1 MSDDYKDWTVTLPF
15 AVQPGD
21 FEGAMTEAIFE
32 AARRHAPAEA
42 AGMVASA
49 DTVEGKVWITF
60 TLENTSRGLAD
71 DIAAQM
77 RQRVRE
83 TVLSEEDA
91 CVTAT

>member
-1 MSDDYKDWTVTLPF
+1 MSDYKDWTVTLAF
-15 AVQPGD
+15 SVQPGD
-21 FEGAMTEAIFE
+21 LEGTMTDAIFE
-32 AARRHAPAEA
+32 AAREHAPTQAT
-42 AGMVASA
+42 GMVASA
-49 DTVEGKVWITF
+49 DTTEGKVWITF

-91 CVTAT
+91 CVTAS

>member
-1 MSDDYKDWTVTLPF
+1 MSDYKDWTVTLAF
-15 AVQPGD
+15 SVQPGD
-21 FEGAMTEAIFE
+21 FEGAMTEAIFA
-32 AARRHAPAEA
+32 AARRHAPTQA

-49 DTVEGKVWITF
+49 DTTEGKVWITF

-83 TVLSEEDA
+83 TVLSEDEA
-91 CVTAT
+91 RVTAS